1 VTTNGPYS
9 SQPYFL
15 RLTKDGEPDSGTTYD
30 VGDSGPNGVDQR
42 EIVDPS
48 FLELVRLGVLPAN
61 DPAVTNSLKV
71 VDAKL
76 GETTPAGEFWHRY
89 DFDGYGEQADGSG
102 WNIGF
107 PAGSGATR
115 GRLWPLFAGERGE
128 YEIAAGQPADARLAA
143 MAATAN
149 SGGLL
154 AEQVWDNSLPA
165 GEDFTPGTPTFSAT
179 PLGWAHGQY
188 VRLAWSLEERRSIST
203 PSVVACR
210 YLRTGCGK

>member
-1 VTTNGPYS
+1 VN
-9 SQPYFL
+9 
-15 RLTKDGEPDSGTTYD
+15 
-30 VGDSGPNGVDQR
+30 
-42 EIVDPS
+42 PS
-48 FLELVRLGVLPAN
+48 FLELVRLGVLAPS

-71 VDAKL
+71 VDARL
-76 GETTPAGEFWHRY
+76 GKKTPTGEFWHRY

-102 WNIGF
+102 WDIGF

-128 YEIAAGQPADARLAA
+128 YEIAAGQHADARLAA

-154 AEQVWDNSLPA
+154 AEQVWDNSAPA
-165 GEDFTPGTPTFSAT
+165 GGPGFTPGTPTLSAT

-188 VRLAWSLEERRSIST
+188 VRLAWSIDEHRSISR
-203 PSVVACR
+203 PSIVACR
-210 YLRTGCGK
+210 YTPCGN